1 MRLDASRRLTLEQGV
16 LFFVSAGVLV
26 LSARG
31 LARRIA
37 RLSIPPQRVLFV
49 GGGLMAG
56 VLAAKIRQHPE
67 YRLQPIGYV
76 DAAESQTLRHE
87 MPYLGHVSEVQDVAL
102 RYGVDRLVVASPSAE
117 EDEVEE
123 IVRTARG
130 LDISISILPQM
141 VDVLGPAVEI
151 DDVEGVTVLGLNPPA
166 LTPSSRALKRAMDLA
181 LAAPALV
188 LFSPLMVLSALAVKL
203 DSRGPVF
210 FSQERI
216 GRHGLRFRIHKFR
229 TMVADADARTE
240 ELRNQSDHPVWLL
253 LDRDPRVTRVGRV
266 LRHTSLDEL
275 PQLWNVVRGHMSL
288 VGPRPMP
295 PDVDEHISGWG
306 RTRLDLTPGVTGLWQ
321 VLGRTA
327 IPFEEMVKLDYLYV
341 TNWSLWQD
349 VRLLIHTLPAVA
361 NRRGVN

>member
-1 MRLDASRRLTLEQGV
+1 
-16 LFFVSAGVLV
+16 
-26 LSARG
+26 
-31 LARRIA
+31 
-37 RLSIPPQRVLFV
+37 
-49 GGGLMAG
+49 
-56 VLAAKIRQHPE
+56 
-67 YRLQPIGYV
+67 
-76 DAAESQTLRHE
+76 
-87 MPYLGHVSEVQDVAL
+87 
-102 RYGVDRLVVASPSAE
+102 
-117 EDEVEE
+117 
-123 IVRTARG
+123 
-130 LDISISILPQM
+130 
-141 VDVLGPAVEI
+141 
-151 DDVEGVTVLGLNPPA
+151 
-166 LTPSSRALKRAMDLA
+166 
-181 LAAPALV
+181 
-188 LFSPLMVLSALAVKL
+188 MVLSALAVKL